1 VSEFK
6 EVAFVNKGPPDIRV
20 TERIVG
26 VGAWSNALQCDRVKW
41 EKEPPPDV
49 RNYKLFLVNLFPQSQ
64 HISHIRALNPDAM
77 IVAMPDPHLERSL
90 RDGNLTMLEEMQKAD
105 YVGGRTPYDCE
116 VYGYLLNKPAVW
128 MPSPIDVDALKPL
141 RDTPKEDFILTVD
154 HRAEPNLTAQ
164 NVAAVAAVQR
174 ELGLKVI
181 YCKPMGNTL
190 ELAKLAGLE
199 ADFQTKVPFTEFVH
213 LIARAK
219 FGIDMYAAHA
229 QHRHGQAHAA
239 IGTPL
244 ITSGWGNYTAP
255 FSSDFDGPFDIG
267 GVLDV
272 AHGWCTY
279 DYLYENAQEYGYE
292 AIERLYSFEA
302 AQHRIKE
309 LLSGKVS
316 DVRNRSQSR
325 RAYGLR
331 FTA

>member
-6 EVAFVNKGPPDIRV
+6 EVAFVNKGAPDIRV
-20 TERIVG
+20 TDRIIG
-26 VGAWSNALQCDRVKW
+26 VGAWSNALQCDRLKW
-41 EKEPPPDV
+41 EQEPLPEV

-64 HISHIRALNPDAM
+64 HISHIRTLNPDAV

-105 YVGGRTPYDCE
+105 IIGGRTREGCM

-128 MPSPIDVDALKPL
+128 MPSPIDVDFFVPL

-174 ELGLKVI
+174 RYGLKVI
-181 YCKPMGNTL
+181 YCKPVGNTL
-190 ELAKLAGLE
+190 AYAKLAGLE
-199 ADFQTKVPFTEFVH
+199 ADFRIKVPFSEFVH

-239 IGTPL
+239 IGTPI
-244 ITSGWGNYTAP
+244 ITSHWCNRTGHLVETP
-255 FSSDFDGPFDIG
+255 FNISA
-267 GVLDV
+267 VV
-272 AHGWCTY
+272 HGFSELIDERNTDY
-279 DYLYENAQEYGYE
+279 DAYQEMRENGFKVVDE
-292 AIERLYSFEA
+292 LYSFEA
-302 AQHRIKE
+302 AQDRIRD
-309 LLSGKVS
+309 LLEGQLYSY
-316 DVRNRSQSR
+316 VRDYRQPSKQNGDR
-325 RAYGLR
+325 
-331 FTA
+331 